1 MQIGQKDGSDE
12 DGKFRAEAAMNPR
25 ARETRLD
32 DPAGRKGKRLM
43 AIRKTIG
50 CGCHRL
56 SRRLVQPPRENEK
69 AGDASNRELS
79 FEPSW
84 EHGRQ

>member
-1 MQIGQKDGSDE
+1 MNH
-12 DGKFRAEAAMNPR
+12 RA
-25 ARETRLD
+25 RLD

-50 CGCHRL
+50 CGCHGL
-56 SRRLVQPPRENEK
+56 SRLLVSTTSERKEK
-69 AGDASNRELS
+69 AGGASNRELS